1 VSASSGNG
9 RKLNRPCLNVEGTVE
24 VNVEATVEKR
34 KRTTTTESEAA
45 LKPETKRLHRPHT
58 LQDLLNPCH
67 DTSVDVA
74 STTAHR
80 KPDSHRPSKI
90 QPPIAEIQP
99 PTDTQPPFATRPVES
114 LESNAIRALK
124 VQYRTPKEYSQQ
136 HDLGSLAS
144 EWNHAQSL
152 GDTVV
157 KYEACGWLEVLLPG
171 GTSWLIAILTG
182 LLMPVYEEFS
192 VLAVSSQIRS
202 YDG

>member
-1 VSASSGNG
+1 M
-9 RKLNRPCLNVEGTVE
+9 NRPCLNVKGTVE
-24 VNVEATVEKR
+24 AAVEATVEATVEKR

-80 KPDSHRPSKI
+80 KPDSHRSS
-90 QPPIAEIQP
+90 EIQP
-99 PTDTQPPFATRPVES
+99 PTDTQPPFAARPVES

-124 VQYRTPKEYSQQ
+124 VQYRTPKGYSQQ

-157 KYEACGWLEVLLPG
+157 KYEACGRLEVLVPG
-171 GTSWLIAILTG
+171 GTSWLIAILSG

>member
-1 VSASSGNG
+1 M
-9 RKLNRPCLNVEGTVE
+9 NVKGTVE
-24 VNVEATVEKR
+24 AAVEATVESTVEATVEKR

-90 QPPIAEIQP
+90 QPP
-99 PTDTQPPFATRPVES
+99 TDTQPPFATRPVES
-114 LESNAIRALK
+114 LESNDIKALK

-144 EWNHAQSL
+144 EWNHAETL
-152 GDTVV
+152 GDTVA
-157 KYEACGWLEVLLPG
+157 KYETCGWLEVLLPG
-171 GTSWLIAILTG
+171 GTSWIIAILTG

-192 VLAVSSQIRS
+192 ALAVSSQVRS
-202 YDG
+202 SDR